1 MCVYM
6 FVCLYFHLT
15 AKQRS
20 VKLCWNSKFSSSAL
34 SHLNL
39 STRTDGV
46 RLQSPLVFFFKATT
60 LKILESTRPLNSRWT
75 SELQGE
81 LLTNRGMFTSLSF
94 SFAGGISCFFRAA
107 NVFNIASALWTWCK
121 KKIQTTLCQLRL
133 RDSILSI
140 APPASSHS
148 LNPVSWFMRS
158 VVHMC

>member
-46 RLQSPLVFFFKATT
+46 RLQSPLVFFFLRQQHWK
-60 LKILESTRPLNSRWT
+60 SSSQHDRWT
-75 SELQGE
+75 PDEPQSCRESCSPTGACLRRC
-81 LLTNRGMFTSLSF
+81 LLVSLEEFLVFFGRLTSLILHQLSGHDARKRF
-94 SFAGGISCFFRAA
+94 KLLCVSCDC
-107 NVFNIASALWTWCK
+107 VTPSSPSLH
-121 KKIQTTLCQLRL
+121 L
-133 RDSILSI
+133 
-140 APPASSHS
+140 PP
-148 LNPVSWFMRS
+148 PTV
-158 VVHMC
+158 

>member
-94 SFAGGISCFFRAA
+94 SFAGGISCFFGRLTSLILHQLSGHDARKR
-107 NVFNIASALWTWCK
+107 FKL
-121 KKIQTTLCQLRL
+121 LCVSCDCVTPSSPSLHL
-133 RDSILSI
+133 
-140 APPASSHS
+140 PP
-148 LNPVSWFMRS
+148 PTV
-158 VVHMC
+158 